1 MIYYMQTGSLEW
13 TEKYRPKRLRNVV
26 GNEKAVEELSEWANA
41 IKKPTAKKAAILHG
55 PAGCGKTSAAY
66 ALASENGWEVIE
78 LNASDKRSAGVIKD
92 IVGPA
97 STSTT
102 FSHTTRLIILD
113 EADNLHGNEDRG
125 GTKAITEIVKK
136 SSQPIILTANDKYGM
151 GQGLLRTCKVI
162 AFQRIKPGTIFRVL
176 KRISEKAE
184 IGIEDGALNSLAKNA
199 HGDLRSAINDLQALS
214 LAGSGVQRIR
224 EEDIATGD
232 RDREEDIFGVLKVL
246 FGAEGYDMQNAL
258 STLYSLD
265 KTPEES
271 IQWVYKNFSYEYD
284 DESFMHGLRYLSRAD
299 MFLGRVRRRENYKFW
314 RYASS
319 LMAGSVLSAKELQA
333 GRGDGWARRKPRY
346 FQSPWFRAKLPE
358 GEARKSGPVQEEL
371 AKKIARYSK
380 VPRSYALFF
389 VVPFLPIFFADEQKA
404 SELTASLHLDVPQI
418 AFLLG
423 DTGKENAKQIYQNA
437 LTAAA
442 AERGKERVTRIERTV
457 KAEVNEA
464 DEEEDKRPKTRET
477 ELEDK
482 SAVADEIEP
491 KNQKTLTDFF

>member
-1 MIYYMQTGSLEW
+1 MEKGSLEW
-13 TEKYRPKRLRNVV
+13 TEQYRPTRLREVV
-26 GNEKAVEELSEWANA
+26 GNEQAIEELREWADGINRP
-41 IKKPTAKKAAILHG
+41 KSKKAAVLHG

-66 ALASENGWEVIE
+66 ALASEKGWEVIE

-125 GTKAITEIVKK
+125 GTRAITEIVKK
-136 SSQPIILTANDKYGM
+136 STQPIILTANDKYGM
-151 GQGLLRTCKVI
+151 GQGLLRTCTVI
-162 AFQRIKPGTIFRVL
+162 AFHRIKPGTVFRLL
-176 KRISEKAE
+176 KKISEQAALD
-184 IGIEDGALNSLAKNA
+184 IEDGALISLAKNA

-214 LAGSGVQRIR
+214 LAGSGMQRIR
-224 EEDIATGD
+224 EEDIATDD
-232 RDREEDIFGVLKVL
+232 RDREEDIFGVLKLIYGVERYEL
-246 FGAEGYDMQNAL
+246 QEAL
-258 STLYSLD
+258 SALYSLD

-319 LMAGSVLSAKELQA
+319 LMAGSVLSAKELHA
-333 GRGDGWARRKPRY
+333 EKKNGWERRKPRY

-358 GEARKSGPVQEEL
+358 GEARKSGPVQDEL
-371 AKKIARYSK
+371 ARKIARYSK
-380 VPRSYALFF
+380 VPQSYALFF
-389 VVPFLPIFFADEQKA
+389 IVPFLPVFFKDGRKA
-404 SELTASLHLDVPQI
+404 TEITASLHLDVPQI

-437 LTAAA
+437 LTATAT
-442 AERGKERVTRIERTV
+442 ERGTERVTRIERTV
-457 KAEVNEA
+457 KADVNEA
-464 DEEEDKRPKTRET
+464 DEAEEKHPKTRES
-477 ELEDK
+477 ELEEK
-482 SAVADEIEP
+482 SAVADEVET